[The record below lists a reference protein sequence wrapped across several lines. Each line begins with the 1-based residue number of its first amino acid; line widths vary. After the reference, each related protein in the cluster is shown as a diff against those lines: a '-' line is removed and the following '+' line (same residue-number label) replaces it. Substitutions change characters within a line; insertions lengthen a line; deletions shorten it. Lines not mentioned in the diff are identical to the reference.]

1 MLLNFLIPLL
11 ISAVIVSWVV
21 RKARVAVDTGYVEDW
36 AQAHALALTPG
47 NRPMVHW
54 YLHTARL
61 LRTLGALAGFFLP
74 PLLGSAFGS
83 QALKDAAF
91 PLVFVGYFAGALYA
105 ELSLVRPAG
114 DRRVAVL
121 TPREVS
127 DYLPRRLLVAQLV
140 VPAIA
145 VVAGVA
151 ATFLSYDRAERSGLT
166 GSPRVLGVIVA
177 VTAVIVGLALER
189 IERWLVQRPQPFS
202 TPDMLAADDAIR
214 SQSVHSVAGSGLAIV
229 LASLA
234 TALFALAISDV
245 QFLRWTMPFAALA
258 CFVGS
263 IWVCLYYGHRAWRVR
278 RAVLAGT
285 ASQ

>member
-1 MLLNFLIPLL
+1 MLNTLIPLL
-11 ISAVIVSWVV
+11 IAALVVSWVV
-21 RKARVAVDTGYVEDW
+21 RNARVAVDGGYVEEW
-36 AQAHALALTPG
+36 AHAHALELTPA

-54 YLHTARL
+54 YLHTARV
-61 LRTLGALAGFFLP
+61 LRTLGALAGFFVP

-83 QALKDAAF
+83 QALKDASF

-105 ELSLVRPAG
+105 EVSLVRPAG

-127 DYLPRRLLVAQLV
+127 DYLPRRLLVAQFA

-151 ATFLSYDRAERSGLT
+151 PMFLGYERDARAGLT
-166 GSPRVLGVIVA
+166 GSPRVLGITVAAIAFVIG
-177 VTAVIVGLALER
+177 IALER
-189 IERWLVQRPQPFS
+189 IERWLVQRPQPFT

-234 TALFALAISDV
+234 TGLFALARSDV

-258 CFVGS
+258 CFIGS
-263 IWVCLYYGHRAWRVR
+263 IWACLYYGHRAWRVR
-278 RAVLAGT
+278 RALPAT
-285 ASQ
+285 AASQ